1 MTSAPA
7 AIRLL
12 ALATMACWAALTV
25 GMRGTLHGTGLDPW
39 TFAMA
44 VQLFAGAVLLVAA
57 GLRALPTQP
66 LRRWSTWVI
75 GGLRVVTTCAFTA
88 ALLHASAAE
97 ISLLGAVNVLIATLG
112 VFLVFR
118 RVPRPVEAV
127 GFALMLL
134 GLVLLVGNLPGGWS
148 NPALV
153 LLLTSESSVVC
164 AALLAERHPDN
175 LGDRRAR
182 LALTG
187 FVMLLSTAGLMA
199 IWVAAAVL
207 LPALPVGPGADR
219 VTAAISSPVFWL
231 AAFALGAA
239 LRGPGTYAAFTLT
252 ARIGTDG
259 YLLSMAALPLAT
271 LACEAAAAALGVLPR
286 PGLAPMNL
294 LVMALIVGGGFWN
307 IAMRL
312 RRK

>member
-12 ALATMACWAALTV
+12 ALATMVGWAILTV
-25 GMRGTLHGTGLDPW
+25 AMRGTLRGTGLDPW

-88 ALLHASAAE
+88 ALLHATAAE
-97 ISLLGAVNVLIATLG
+97 IALLGAVNVLIATLG

-118 RVPRPVEAV
+118 RAPRPFEAV
-127 GFALMLL
+127 GFGLMLL
-134 GLVLLVGNLPGGWS
+134 GLILLAGNLPGGWG
-148 NPALV
+148 NPALL
-153 LLLTSESSVVC
+153 LLLTSETAVVS

-199 IWVAAAVL
+199 VWIGAAFLLPDLPIGPSADRVAAAL
-207 LPALPVGPGADR
+207 
-219 VTAAISSPVFWL
+219 SSPVFWL
-231 AAFALGAA
+231 AAIALGAA
-239 LRGPGTYAAFTLT
+239 LRGPATYAAFTLT
-252 ARIGTDG
+252 AKIGTDG

-271 LACEAAAAALGVLPR
+271 LACEAATAALGLLPW
-286 PGLAPMNL
+286 PGMAPINL